1 MSQNAPGRLFTS
13 AVCHSSADSF
23 TAMLEDYVTVNLHR
37 LPLKINPRDFI
48 FFHNPGLCRGFAV
61 VTSAFKILTCITGCA
76 YVHTAQTINNNS
88 NCCNSTRVYW
98 VTQRR
103 AKVTRKAF
111 IKTSVTQSQHA
122 LQRSQDLAAFVTGQ
136 PLEDYTEK
144 TCSTADSERATH
156 TRVSSSFVYHNSRVR
171 GQKQLGDTLAPQ
183 RKRKCT
189 DERFKKGKR
198 WKHGG
203 KDHIMCGILSAPTP
217 HFFSPLLKRLS
228 NHSEENSRAGVH
240 CPCWQHLLWR
250 QWHSSCVQC
259 NTRGRPLRSCCDW
272 EQDRAAVKLWSGFH
286 KRPSKHSLTGCQ
298 TKLQF

>member
-13 AVCHSSADSF
+13 AVCHSSADLF
-23 TAMLEDYVTVNLHR
+23 NAMLEDYVKVNLHR

-61 VTSAFKILTCITGCA
+61 VTSAFKILTCVTGCA

-136 PLEDYTEK
+136 PSDDYTEK

-156 TRVSSSFVYHNSRVR
+156 TRVSSSFVYHNSRLR

-228 NHSEENSRAGVH
+228 NHSEQGSTVLADNISSDVNGILLVFSATPEAGPSEAAV
-240 CPCWQHLLWR
+240 
-250 QWHSSCVQC
+250 
-259 NTRGRPLRSCCDW
+259 T